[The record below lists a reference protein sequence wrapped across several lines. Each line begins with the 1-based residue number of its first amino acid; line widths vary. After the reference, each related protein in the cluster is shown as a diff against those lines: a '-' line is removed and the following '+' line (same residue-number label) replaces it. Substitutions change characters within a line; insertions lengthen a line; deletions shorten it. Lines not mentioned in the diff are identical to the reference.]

1 MTPEQHQ
8 EIVRLLT
15 ELVENRRDSLAL
27 QREALNTQLEAV
39 KANAENVAYS
49 KRLATRYTRL
59 YVTLTTIAMI
69 VIVGAVFVGVMLK
82 LIG

>member
-27 QREALNTQLEAV
+27 QREALNTQLEAI

-49 KRLATRYTRL
+49 KRLAAKYTRL
-59 YVTLTTIAMI
+59 YLTFTMIGIVMIAGAASVA
-69 VIVGAVFVGVMLK
+69 VILK
-82 LIG
+82 LVG